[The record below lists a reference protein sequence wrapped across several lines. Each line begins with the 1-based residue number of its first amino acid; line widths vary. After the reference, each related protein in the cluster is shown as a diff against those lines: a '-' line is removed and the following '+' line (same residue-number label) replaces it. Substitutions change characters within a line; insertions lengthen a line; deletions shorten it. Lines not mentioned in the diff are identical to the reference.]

1 LGRKSVSKKDKRL
14 PLAQAHRRVGRL
26 KDALGLYR
34 QILDGEPEN
43 VAALVDLAE
52 MSLGLGQAEGAA
64 SMILRALTC
73 DPEDGQCLNVL
84 DQVLATLK
92 ESGSQAQVLFE
103 YSQILKESNLWD
115 KALVTHRQ
123 AIRLKPTLANT
134 DNFDSVSLLA
144 RGNLEQGWLAFEWR
158 NTVGSLGPFTDKVWN
173 GENLSGKTILVWGEQ
188 GIGDQIMFSTCLR
201 DIIQQAGL
209 VIIGTDDRLVPLF
222 ERSFPKAAVRGVAR
236 YTANGETRI
245 QDFEWL
251 EGYPPVDFF
260 VLQGSLARFF
270 RPSIA
275 SFPSTSNR
283 LLGDPQRVKHWGR
296 KLAELGPGKK
306 IGICWRSHLV
316 ERQSR
321 YYPALPLWQ
330 PLFNIKDAH
339 FISMQAGVAPEEIQM
354 IKDNFGVDITIFS
367 EIDFIE
373 NIDDTAALCGA
384 LDSVVTTMV
393 SLQWLAAAV
402 GTPVWSIARGLRE
415 SEWCMLGQEHYPWF
429 PELNVCLEEAD
440 DLLVRGFRRAAKDF
454 LS

>member
-440 DLLVRGFRRAAKDF
+440 DFLVRGFRRAAKDF